1 MRLGTKIIINVAA
14 SCLVCTL
21 AAVAISSSHV
31 HKQGRQ
37 QLIEKS
43 QAILSRLESIRSYVA
58 TQGDLEDD
66 IQLAAQRHPDGVLTP
81 KEQEILLKKVPIFAS
96 IKVGFEHSQV
106 DGYTFRVFS
115 DAPRRP
121 AAWCGGAARRSA
133 AGGRP

>member
-1 MRLGTKIIINVAA
+1 MLQRQKSLLVPGERMRLGTKIIINVAA

-66 IQLAAQRHPDGVLTP
+66 IKLAVEKHPDGVLP
-81 KEQEILLKKVPIFAS
+81 PHEQEILLKKVPIFPWVAV
-96 IKVGFEHSQV
+96 I
-106 DGYTFRVFS
+106 
-115 DAPRRP
+115 A
-121 AAWCGGAARRSA
+121 
-133 AGGRP
+133 